1 MKNIKKLIAT
11 LLTAAT
17 VFVAFT
23 GTLYAAEDG
32 RPQGTERVGEWKE
45 VWDLSINMPYYVM
58 IGDANLDYKIDQTDA
73 TLIRRYVEAARNTP
87 RWMPIYLWGR
97 NPIVPQYKW
106 PSWYMPHEMDV
117 DRDGY
122 ITDAD
127 ADLLLQYLLW
137 QSMNR

>member
-23 GTLYAAEDG
+23 GTLSAAEDG

-117 DRDGY
+117 DCDGY
-122 ITDAD
+122 VTDAD

>member
-11 LLTAAT
+11 ILTAAT

-23 GTLYAAEDG
+23 GTLSAAEDG
-32 RPQGTERVGEWKE
+32 RPAGTDEVGEWLE

-122 ITDAD
+122 VTDKD